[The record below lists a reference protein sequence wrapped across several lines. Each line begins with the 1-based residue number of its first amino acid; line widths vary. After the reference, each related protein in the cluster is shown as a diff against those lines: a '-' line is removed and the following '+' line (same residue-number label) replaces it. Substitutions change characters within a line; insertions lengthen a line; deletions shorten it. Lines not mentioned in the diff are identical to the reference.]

1 MLEYGIRQIITNPT
15 LITKAD
21 EIIKLI
27 DSRSHQTRAFVL
39 PPNYAPFVEKL
50 AREIEYRNWAR
61 EMKNKLHNSKRDSL
75 DDIMEIGRES
85 MQEYLDA

>member
-39 PPNYAPFVEKL
+39 PPTYASLVEKL

-61 EMKNKLHNSKRDSL
+61 EMKNKLHNSKRDNL